1 MNKLNQ
7 LILSFDYEQNFKNL
21 DFYVSKSNIH
31 VYDVIKNWSKKSQ
44 KILEHSW

>member
-21 DFYVSKSNIH
+21 DFYVSKSNTH
-31 VYDVIKNWSKKSQ
+31 VYDVIKDWSKKRQ
-44 KILEHSW
+44 KFLNI